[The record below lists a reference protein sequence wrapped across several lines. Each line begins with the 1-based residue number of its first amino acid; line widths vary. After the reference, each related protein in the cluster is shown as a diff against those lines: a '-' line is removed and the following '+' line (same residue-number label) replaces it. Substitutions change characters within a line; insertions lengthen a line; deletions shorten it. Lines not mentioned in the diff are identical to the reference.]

1 MSYFP
6 FFVEIGQK
14 RCLVVGG
21 GTVAFRKIEKL
32 LPFGVEI
39 TVVSPSFCA
48 EIEQTEGICR
58 IRKEFQ
64 AEDVED
70 MCFVIGATDCEAVT
84 RGLLLSAMQS
94 ISLSILWMMP
104 KMQLFLSGSGEAGRI
119 CCRLF
124 HRRCKPLGG
133 ALHPRADGGCH
144 PHRLCRCDRRYGGG
158 ARTREGSLCRQRKK
172 RTGAAAYFP
181 PCLREKRECIPSRNR
196 GNHKKGGGA
205 VKKLRVGTRKSL
217 LSARQTELALA
228 ALAKVHPALETEIV
242 PFTQEGI

>member
-70 MCFVIGATDCEAVT
+70 MCFVIG
-84 RGLLLSAMQS
+84 
-94 ISLSILWMMP
+94 
-104 KMQLFLSGSGEAGRI
+104 
-119 CCRLF
+119 
-124 HRRCKPLGG
+124 
-133 ALHPRADGGCH
+133 
-144 PHRLCRCDRRYGGG
+144 
-158 ARTREGSLCRQRKK
+158 
-172 RTGAAAYFP
+172 
-181 PCLREKRECIPSRNR
+181 RNR
-196 GNHKKGGGA
+196 
-205 VKKLRVGTRKSL
+205 LRGCQREDCCCLPCK
-217 LSARQTELALA
+217 AYPCQYC
-228 ALAKVHPALETEIV
+228 
-242 PFTQEGI
+242 G

>member
-70 MCFVIGATDCEAVT
+70 MCFVIGATDCEAVNA
-84 RGLLLSAMQS
+84 RIAAVCHAKHIPVNIVDDAEKCSFFFPALV
-94 ISLSILWMMP
+94 
-104 KMQLFLSGSGEAGRI
+104 KRGRI
-119 CCRLF
+119 CRRLF
-124 HRRCKPLGG
+124 HRRRKPLSGHASSASRWRMPSPQ
-133 ALHPRADGGCH
+133 ALPM
-144 PHRLCRCDRRYGGG
+144 
-158 ARTREGSLCRQRKK
+158 
-172 RTGAAAYFP
+172 
-181 PCLREKRECIPSRNR
+181 
-196 GNHKKGGGA
+196 
-205 VKKLRVGTRKSL
+205 
-217 LSARQTELALA
+217 
-228 ALAKVHPALETEIV
+228 
-242 PFTQEGI
+242 

>member
-70 MCFVIGATDCEAVT
+70 MCFVIGATDCEAVNA
-84 RGLLLSAMQS
+84 RIAAVCHAKHIQEVQAPWRRASSAS
-94 ISLSILWMMP
+94 RWRMP
-104 KMQLFLSGSGEAGRI
+104 SPQ
-119 CCRLF
+119 
-124 HRRCKPLGG
+124 
-133 ALHPRADGGCH
+133 ALPM
-144 PHRLCRCDRRYGGG
+144 
-158 ARTREGSLCRQRKK
+158 
-172 RTGAAAYFP
+172 
-181 PCLREKRECIPSRNR
+181 
-196 GNHKKGGGA
+196 
-205 VKKLRVGTRKSL
+205 
-217 LSARQTELALA
+217 
-228 ALAKVHPALETEIV
+228 
-242 PFTQEGI
+242 

>member
-70 MCFVIGATDCEAVT
+70 MCFVIGATDCEAVNA
-84 RGLLLSAMQS
+84 RIAAVCHAKH
-94 ISLSILWMMP
+94 IPVNIVDFRLW
-104 KMQLFLSGSGEAGRI
+104 
-119 CCRLF
+119 
-124 HRRCKPLGG
+124 
-133 ALHPRADGGCH
+133 
-144 PHRLCRCDRRYGGG
+144 
-158 ARTREGSLCRQRKK
+158 
-172 RTGAAAYFP
+172 
-181 PCLREKRECIPSRNR
+181 
-196 GNHKKGGGA
+196 
-205 VKKLRVGTRKSL
+205 
-217 LSARQTELALA
+217 
-228 ALAKVHPALETEIV
+228 
-242 PFTQEGI
+242 

>member
-70 MCFVIGATDCEAVT
+70 MCFVIGATDCEAVNA
-84 RGLLLSAMQS
+84 RIAAVCHAKHKQQSVASRMNVSDHFSILSCQIRSMQS

-104 KMQLFLSGSGEAGRI
+104 KNAAFSF
-119 CCRLF
+119 RLW
-124 HRRCKPLGG
+124 
-133 ALHPRADGGCH
+133 
-144 PHRLCRCDRRYGGG
+144 
-158 ARTREGSLCRQRKK
+158 
-172 RTGAAAYFP
+172 
-181 PCLREKRECIPSRNR
+181 
-196 GNHKKGGGA
+196 
-205 VKKLRVGTRKSL
+205 
-217 LSARQTELALA
+217 
-228 ALAKVHPALETEIV
+228 
-242 PFTQEGI
+242 

>member
-70 MCFVIGATDCEAVT
+70 MSFVIGATDCEAVNT
-84 RGLLLSAMQS
+84 RIAAVCHAKHIPVNIVDDAEKCSFFFPVF
-94 ISLSILWMMP
+94 SILESSFSCV
-104 KMQLFLSGSGEAGRI
+104 LVIRFG
-119 CCRLF
+119 F
-124 HRRCKPLGG
+124 
-133 ALHPRADGGCH
+133 
-144 PHRLCRCDRRYGGG
+144 
-158 ARTREGSLCRQRKK
+158 
-172 RTGAAAYFP
+172 
-181 PCLREKRECIPSRNR
+181 
-196 GNHKKGGGA
+196 
-205 VKKLRVGTRKSL
+205 
-217 LSARQTELALA
+217 
-228 ALAKVHPALETEIV
+228 V
-242 PFTQEGI
+242 PFYPRLYA

>member
-70 MCFVIGATDCEAVT
+70 MCFVIGATDCKAVNARIAERCSFFFPALVK
-84 RGLLLSAMQS
+84 RGA
-94 ISLSILWMMP
+94 
-104 KMQLFLSGSGEAGRI
+104 FVAG
-119 CCRLF
+119 F
-124 HRRCKPLGG
+124 STGG
-133 ALHPRADGGCH
+133 ASPLAARFIREQMEETIPTGFADVIE
-144 PHRLCRCDRRYGGG
+144 LM
-158 ARTREGSLCRQRKK
+158 
-172 RTGAAAYFP
+172 AAVRGRVKAAFADSG
-181 PCLREKRECIPSRNR
+181 KREQ
-196 GNHKKGGGA
+196 
-205 VKKLRVGTRKSL
+205 VLRYIFC
-217 LSARQTELALA
+217 LALEKNGNVSQA
-228 ALAKVHPALETEIV
+228 EIEEIIRK
-242 PFTQEGI
+242 EGEQ

>member
-58 IRKEFQ
+58 IR
-64 AEDVED
+64 
-70 MCFVIGATDCEAVT
+70 
-84 RGLLLSAMQS
+84 RGLLLSVTQS

-104 KMQLFLSGSGEAGRI
+104 K
-119 CCRLF
+119 
-124 HRRCKPLGG
+124 
-133 ALHPRADGGCH
+133 
-144 PHRLCRCDRRYGGG
+144 
-158 ARTREGSLCRQRKK
+158 
-172 RTGAAAYFP
+172 GAAFSF
-181 PCLREKRECIPSRNR
+181 R
-196 GNHKKGGGA
+196 HW
-205 VKKLRVGTRKSL
+205 
-217 LSARQTELALA
+217 
-228 ALAKVHPALETEIV
+228 
-242 PFTQEGI
+242 